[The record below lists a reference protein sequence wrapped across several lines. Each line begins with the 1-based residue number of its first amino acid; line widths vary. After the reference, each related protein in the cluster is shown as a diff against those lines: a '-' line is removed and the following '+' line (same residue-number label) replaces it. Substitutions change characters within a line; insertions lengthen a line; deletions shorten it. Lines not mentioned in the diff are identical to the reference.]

1 MTPDERERMNQLC
14 ILLQSEKDSEKFS
27 ALVQELNNV
36 LETKER
42 RFLDDL
48 KKDPLLRG

>member
-1 MTPDERERMNQLC
+1 MTPEECEQMNQLC
-14 ILLQSEKDSEKFS
+14 VLLQSENDPEKFS
-27 ALVQELNNV
+27 ALLQELNNL
-36 LETKER
+36 LEKKER